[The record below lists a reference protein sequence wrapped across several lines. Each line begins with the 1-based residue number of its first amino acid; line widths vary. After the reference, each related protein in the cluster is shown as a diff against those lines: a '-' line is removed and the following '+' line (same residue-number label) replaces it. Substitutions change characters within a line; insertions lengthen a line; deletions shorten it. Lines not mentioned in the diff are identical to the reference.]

1 MTTVFIAS
9 SQCLS
14 DNMEGKTIYYSG
26 RNIRNLTKLA
36 DRDDDSDAMFEL
48 GYRYYYG
55 YGVRHNLHKALLWFF
70 NAGIRGDADS
80 CYMLGNM
87 YSVGEGVDYDD
98 EEALYWFVQAADLG
112 HADSM
117 NELGIMCAEGYG
129 VEANMEDA
137 REWWTKA
144 AEAGSEEAKEN
155 LEKSKSE

>member
-1 MTTVFIAS
+1 
-9 SQCLS
+9 
-14 DNMEGKTIYYSG
+14 
-26 RNIRNLTKLA
+26 
-36 DRDDDSDAMFEL
+36 
-48 GYRYYYG
+48 
-55 YGVRHNLHKALLWFF
+55 
-70 NAGIRGDADS
+70 
-80 CYMLGNM
+80 MLGNM

-98 EEALYWFVQAADLG
+98 EEALYWFIQAADLG